1 MSWVRTPSPAFFIE
15 QLNLKTKQVR
25 YKIRINNK
33 MKVEIEEIGP
43 CKKLL
48 KVEISK
54 EKIDDEW
61 QEQLKELCRM
71 ADLPGFRK
79 GKAPRSLVERKFG
92 DKLMEDVK
100 QKLVSSTYEE
110 AIEKNKLSPVGEPEI
125 SDISMELGKP
135 LNFEVTMEVLP
146 TFEIGE
152 YKGMQL
158 KKKPASVTD
167 KDIKAALKTISGQ
180 KTQLTIVKDGK
191 VEDEDYIICDCKVKV
206 GRKIVFKDE
215 NLDVMVSGSTVA
227 DISVPD
233 LKSNLSGIKSG
244 GKCSIDVELGDNF
257 PDEQY
262 RNKPAKLEITV
273 KEIKR
278 PASSEINDEMAKQ
291 MGCDS
296 LAELREFVSKQ
307 LEVEKKKMVDND
319 MREQVYKNLLEMAG
333 FDLPKDMIESQT
345 KKRLRSHQV
354 ELLNKGTPL
363 EEVEKEMGNLKNAS
377 EESVIKDFKL
387 SLILE
392 RIAEKEKIFV
402 TEADVNQ
409 RINTLANMYG
419 TDSSKMRS
427 QLEKIGSIP
436 NLRYQ
441 MKESKTVDFLIKE
454 AVIKETNQKKK

>member
-1 MSWVRTPSPAFFIE
+1 
-15 QLNLKTKQVR
+15 
-25 YKIRINNK
+25 
-33 MKVEIEEIGP
+33 MKVEIKEIGP

-48 KVEISK
+48 KVEIPK

-61 QEQLKELCRM
+61 QEQLKELCKM

-92 DKLMEDVK
+92 DRLMEDEK

-110 AIEKNKLSPVGEPEI
+110 ADEKNKLTPVGEPEI
-125 SDISMELGKP
+125 SDVNMELGKP

-146 TFEIGE
+146 TFVIGE
-152 YKGMQL
+152 YKGLQL
-158 KKKPASVTD
+158 KKESVSVTD
-167 KDIKAALKTISGQ
+167 KDIKTALKTISGQ

-191 VEDEDYIICDCKVKV
+191 VEDDDYIICDCKVKV

-215 NLDVMVSGSTVA
+215 DLEVMVSGSTVA
-227 DISVPD
+227 DINVPD
-233 LKSNLSGIKSG
+233 LKSSLLDTKSG
-244 GKCSIDVELGDNF
+244 GKCSIDVQLGDNF
-257 PDEQY
+257 SVEQY
-262 RNKPAKLEITV
+262 RNKSAKLEISV

-278 PASSEINDEMAKQ
+278 PVSPEIDDEMAKQ

-296 LAELREFVSKQ
+296 LAELSEFVSKK
-307 LEVEKKKMVDND
+307 LEAEKKRMVDND
-319 MREQVYKNLLEMAG
+319 MREQIYKNLLEMAN
-333 FDLPKDMIESQT
+333 FDLPKDVIESQT
-345 KKRLRSHQV
+345 NKRLHRHQI
-354 ELLNKGTPL
+354 ELLNRGTPL
-363 EEVEKEMGNLKNAS
+363 EEIEKDMGNLKNAS

-402 TEADVNQ
+402 TEAEVNQ

-419 TDSSKMRS
+419 TEPSKMRN

-454 AVIKETNQKKK
+454 AVIKETN

>member
-1 MSWVRTPSPAFFIE
+1 
-15 QLNLKTKQVR
+15 
-25 YKIRINNK
+25 

-48 KVEISK
+48 KVEIPK
-54 EKIDDEW
+54 EKIDGEW
-61 QEQLKELCRM
+61 QEQLNELCRM

-79 GKAPRSLVERKFG
+79 GKAPRRLVERKFG
-92 DKLMEDVK
+92 DRLMEDVK

-110 AIEKNKLSPVGEPEI
+110 AVEKNKLSPVGEPEI
-125 SDISMELGKP
+125 SDINMELGKP

-152 YKGMQL
+152 YKGL
-158 KKKPASVTD
+158 NLNKKSASITD
-167 KDIKAALKTISGQ
+167 KDVKDTLKIISGQ

-191 VEDEDYIICDCKVKV
+191 VEGDDYIICDCKVKV
-206 GRKIVFKDE
+206 GKNIVFKDE
-215 NLDVMVSGSTVA
+215 DLDVMVSGSTVA

-233 LKSNLSGIKSG
+233 LKSNLLDTKSG

-257 PDEQY
+257 SIEQY
-262 RNKPAKLEITV
+262 RNKPAKLEISV

-278 PASSEINDEMAKQ
+278 PASPEIDDEMAKQ
-291 MGCDS
+291 MGYDS
-296 LAELREFVSKQ
+296 LAELREFVSKK
-307 LEVEKKKMVDND
+307 LEAEKKRMVDND
-319 MREQVYKNLLEMAG
+319 LNEQIYTNLLEMAN
-333 FDLPKDMIESQT
+333 FDLPKDVIETQT
-345 KKRLRSHQV
+345 NKRLRSYQI

-363 EEVEKEMGNLKNAS
+363 EEIEKDMGNLKNAS
-377 EESVIKDFKL
+377 EESVIRDFKL

-402 TEADVNQ
+402 TETEVNQ

-419 TDSSKMRS
+419 TEPSKMRN

>member
-1 MSWVRTPSPAFFIE
+1 
-15 QLNLKTKQVR
+15 
-25 YKIRINNK
+25 

-48 KVEISK
+48 KVEIPK

-110 AIEKNKLSPVGEPEI
+110 AVEKNKLSPVGEPEI
-125 SDISMELGKP
+125 SDVNMELGKP

-152 YKGMQL
+152 YKGIQL
-158 KKKPASVTD
+158 KKESVSVTD
-167 KDIKAALKTISGQ
+167 KDIKTALKTISGK

-191 VEDEDYIICDCKVKV
+191 VEDDDYIICDCKVKV
-206 GRKIVFKDE
+206 GRTIVFKDE
-215 NLDVMVSGSTVA
+215 DLEVKISGSTVA
-227 DISVPD
+227 DINVPD
-233 LKSNLSGIKSG
+233 LKSNLLGTKSG
-244 GKCSIDVELGDNF
+244 GTCSIDVELGDNF
-257 PDEQY
+257 SVEQY
-262 RNKPAKLEITV
+262 RNKSAKLELSV

-278 PASSEINDEMAKQ
+278 PVSPEIDDEMAKQ

-296 LAELREFVSKQ
+296 LAELSEFVSKK
-307 LEVEKKKMVDND
+307 LETEKKRMVDND
-319 MREQVYKNLLEMAG
+319 MREQIYKNLLEMAN
-333 FDLPKDMIESQT
+333 FDLPKDVIESQT
-345 KKRLRSHQV
+345 NKRLHRHQI
-354 ELLNKGTPL
+354 ELLNRGTPL
-363 EEVEKEMGNLKNAS
+363 EEIEKDMGNLKNAS

-402 TEADVNQ
+402 TEAEVNQ

-419 TDSSKMRS
+419 TEPSKMRN
-427 QLEKIGSIP
+427 QLEKIGNIP

-454 AVIKETNQKKK
+454 AVTKETNQKKK

>member
-1 MSWVRTPSPAFFIE
+1 
-15 QLNLKTKQVR
+15 
-25 YKIRINNK
+25 

-48 KVEISK
+48 KVEIPK

-61 QEQLKELCRM
+61 QEQLKELCKM

-79 GKAPRSLVERKFG
+79 GKAPRSLVEKKFG
-92 DKLMEDVK
+92 DRLMEDVK

-110 AIEKNKLSPVGEPEI
+110 VVEKNKLSPVGEPEI
-125 SDISMELGKP
+125 SDVNMELGKP
-135 LNFEVTMEVLP
+135 LNFEVKMEVLP

-152 YKGMQL
+152 YKGIQL
-158 KKKPASVTD
+158 KKESVSITD

-191 VEDEDYIICDCKVKV
+191 VEDDDYIICDCKVIV

-215 NLDVMVSGSTVA
+215 DLEVMVSGSTVA
-227 DISVPD
+227 DINVPD
-233 LKSNLSGIKSG
+233 LKSNLLGTKSG
-244 GKCSIDVELGDNF
+244 GKCSIDVQLGDNF
-257 PDEQY
+257 SVEQY
-262 RNKPAKLEITV
+262 RNKSAKLEISV

-278 PASSEINDEMAKQ
+278 PVSPEIDDEMAKQ
-291 MGCDS
+291 MGYDS
-296 LAELREFVSKQ
+296 LAELSEFVSKK
-307 LEVEKKKMVDND
+307 LEAEKKRMVDND
-319 MREQVYKNLLEMAG
+319 MREQICKNLLEMAN
-333 FDLPKDMIESQT
+333 FDLPKDVIESQT
-345 KKRLRSHQV
+345 NKRLHRYQI
-354 ELLNKGTPL
+354 ELLNRGTPL
-363 EEVEKEMGNLKNAS
+363 EEIEKDMGNLKNAS

-402 TEADVNQ
+402 TEAEVNQ

-419 TDSSKMRS
+419 TEPSKMRN
-427 QLEKIGSIP
+427 QLEKIGNIP

-454 AVIKETNQKKK
+454 AVTKETNQKEK

>member
-1 MSWVRTPSPAFFIE
+1 
-15 QLNLKTKQVR
+15 
-25 YKIRINNK
+25 

-48 KVEISK
+48 KVEIPK

-92 DKLMEDVK
+92 DRLMEDVK

-110 AIEKNKLSPVGEPEI
+110 AVEKNKLSPVGEPEI
-125 SDISMELGKP
+125 SDVNMELGKP

-158 KKKPASVTD
+158 KKESVSVTD

-191 VEDEDYIICDCKVKV
+191 VEDDDYIICDCKVKV

-215 NLDVMVSGSTVA
+215 DLEVMVSGSTVA
-227 DISVPD
+227 DINVPD
-233 LKSNLSGIKSG
+233 LKSNLLGTKSG
-244 GKCSIDVELGDNF
+244 GTCSIDVQLGDNF
-257 PDEQY
+257 SVEQY
-262 RNKPAKLEITV
+262 RNKSAKLEISV

-278 PASSEINDEMAKQ
+278 PVSPEINDEMAKQ
-291 MGCDS
+291 MGYDS
-296 LAELREFVSKQ
+296 LAELSEFVSKK
-307 LEVEKKKMVDND
+307 LEAEKKRMVDND
-319 MREQVYKNLLEMAG
+319 MREQIYKNLLEMAN
-333 FDLPKDMIESQT
+333 FDLPKDVIESQT
-345 KKRLRSHQV
+345 NKRLHRHQI
-354 ELLNKGTPL
+354 ELLNRGRPL
-363 EEVEKEMGNLKNAS
+363 EEIEKDMGNLKNAS

-392 RIAEKEKIFV
+392 RIAEREKIFV
-402 TEADVNQ
+402 TEAEVNQ

-419 TDSSKMRS
+419 TEPSKMRN
-427 QLEKIGSIP
+427 QLEKIGNIP

-441 MKESKTVDFLIKE
+441 MKESKTVDFLLKE
-454 AVIKETNQKKK
+454 AVTKETNQKKK

>member
-1 MSWVRTPSPAFFIE
+1 
-15 QLNLKTKQVR
+15 
-25 YKIRINNK
+25 

-48 KVEISK
+48 KVEIPK

-79 GKAPRSLVERKFG
+79 GKAPRSLVEKKFG
-92 DKLMEDVK
+92 DRLMEDVK

-110 AIEKNKLSPVGEPEI
+110 AVEKNKLSPIGEPEI
-125 SDISMELGKP
+125 SDVNMELGKP
-135 LNFEVTMEVLP
+135 LNFEVKMEVLP

-152 YKGMQL
+152 YKGIQL
-158 KKKPASVTD
+158 KKESVSITD

-191 VEDEDYIICDCKVKV
+191 VEDDDYIICDCKVIV

-215 NLDVMVSGSTVA
+215 DLEVMVSGSTVA
-227 DISVPD
+227 DINVPD
-233 LKSNLSGIKSG
+233 LKSNLLGTKSG
-244 GKCSIDVELGDNF
+244 GKCSIDVQLGDNF
-257 PDEQY
+257 SVEQY
-262 RNKPAKLEITV
+262 RNKSAKLEISV

-278 PASSEINDEMAKQ
+278 PVSPEIDDEMAKQ
-291 MGCDS
+291 MGYDS
-296 LAELREFVSKQ
+296 LAELSEFVSKK
-307 LEVEKKKMVDND
+307 LEAEKKRMVDND
-319 MREQVYKNLLEMAG
+319 MREQICKNLLEMAN
-333 FDLPKDMIESQT
+333 FDLPKGVIESQT
-345 KKRLRSHQV
+345 NKRLHRHQI
-354 ELLNKGTPL
+354 ELLNRGTPL
-363 EEVEKEMGNLKNAS
+363 EEIEKDRGNLKNAS

-419 TDSSKMRS
+419 TEPSKMRN
-427 QLEKIGSIP
+427 QLEKIGNIP

-454 AVIKETNQKKK
+454 AVTKETNQKKK

>member
-1 MSWVRTPSPAFFIE
+1 
-15 QLNLKTKQVR
+15 
-25 YKIRINNK
+25 

-48 KVEISK
+48 KVEIPK

-92 DKLMEDVK
+92 DRLMEDVK

-110 AIEKNKLSPVGEPEI
+110 AVEKNKLSPVGEPEI
-125 SDISMELGKP
+125 SDVNMELGKP

-158 KKKPASVTD
+158 KKESVSVTD
-167 KDIKAALKTISGQ
+167 KDIKTALKTISGQ

-191 VEDEDYIICDCKVKV
+191 VEDDDYIICDCKVKV
-206 GRKIVFKDE
+206 GRKIVFEDE
-215 NLDVMVSGSTVA
+215 DLEVMVSGSTVA
-227 DISVPD
+227 NINVPN
-233 LKSNLSGIKSG
+233 LKLNLLGTKSG
-244 GKCSIDVELGDNF
+244 GTCSIDVELGDNF
-257 PDEQY
+257 SVEQY
-262 RNKPAKLEITV
+262 RNKSAKLEISV

-278 PASSEINDEMAKQ
+278 PVSPEIDDEMAKQ
-291 MGCDS
+291 MGYDS
-296 LAELREFVSKQ
+296 LAELSEFVSKK
-307 LEVEKKKMVDND
+307 LEAEKKRMVDND
-319 MREQVYKNLLEMAG
+319 MREQIYKNLLEMAN
-333 FDLPKDMIESQT
+333 FDLPKDVIESQT
-345 KKRLRSHQV
+345 NKRLHRYQI

-363 EEVEKEMGNLKNAS
+363 EEIEKDMGNLKNAS

-402 TEADVNQ
+402 TEAEVNQ

-419 TDSSKMRS
+419 TEPSKMRN
-427 QLEKIGSIP
+427 QLEKIGNIP

-454 AVIKETNQKKK
+454 AVTKETNQKKK

>member
-1 MSWVRTPSPAFFIE
+1 
-15 QLNLKTKQVR
+15 
-25 YKIRINNK
+25 

-48 KVEISK
+48 KVEIPK
-54 EKIDDEW
+54 EKIDGEW
-61 QEQLKELCRM
+61 QEQLNELCRM

-79 GKAPRSLVERKFG
+79 GKAPRRLVEKKFG
-92 DKLMEDVK
+92 DRLMEDVK
-100 QKLVSSTYEE
+100 QKLVSTTYEE
-110 AIEKNKLSPVGEPEI
+110 AVEKNKLSPVGEPEI
-125 SDISMELGKP
+125 GDVNMELGKP

-158 KKKPASVTD
+158 KKESVSVTD
-167 KDIKAALKTISGQ
+167 ENIKAALKTISGQ
-180 KTQLTIVKDGK
+180 KTQLTIVKSGK
-191 VEDEDYIICDCKVKV
+191 VEDDDYIICDCKVKV

-215 NLDVMVSGSTVA
+215 DLDVMVSGSTVA

-233 LKSNLSGIKSG
+233 LKSNLLGTKSG

-257 PDEQY
+257 SVEQY
-262 RNKPAKLEITV
+262 RNKPAKLEISV

-278 PASSEINDEMAKQ
+278 PVSPEIDDEMAKQ
-291 MGCDS
+291 MGYDS
-296 LAELREFVSKQ
+296 LAELSEFVSKK

-319 MREQVYKNLLEMAG
+319 MREQIYKNLLEMAN
-333 FDLPKDMIESQT
+333 FDLPKDVIESQAN
-345 KKRLRSHQV
+345 KRLQRYQL
-354 ELLNKGTPL
+354 ELLNRGTPL
-363 EEVEKEMGNLKNAS
+363 EEIEKDMGNLKNAT

-402 TEADVNQ
+402 TEGEVNQ

-419 TDSSKMRS
+419 TEPSKMRN

>member
-1 MSWVRTPSPAFFIE
+1 
-15 QLNLKTKQVR
+15 
-25 YKIRINNK
+25 

-48 KVEISK
+48 KVEIPK

-79 GKAPRSLVERKFG
+79 GKAPRSLVEKKFG
-92 DKLMEDVK
+92 DRLMEDVK
-100 QKLVSSTYEE
+100 QKLVSNTYEE
-110 AIEKNKLSPVGEPEI
+110 AVEKNKLSPVGEPEI
-125 SDISMELGKP
+125 SDVNMELGKP

-152 YKGMQL
+152 YKGIQL
-158 KKKPASVTD
+158 KKEPVSVTD
-167 KDIKAALKTISGQ
+167 KDIKTALKTISGQ

-191 VEDEDYIICDCKVKV
+191 VEDDDYIICDCKVKV

-215 NLDVMVSGSTVA
+215 DLEVMVSGSTVA
-227 DISVPD
+227 DINVPD
-233 LKSNLSGIKSG
+233 LKSNLLGTKSG
-244 GKCSIDVELGDNF
+244 GTCSIDVELGDNF
-257 PDEQY
+257 SVEQY
-262 RNKPAKLEITV
+262 RNKSAKLELSV

-278 PASSEINDEMAKQ
+278 PVSPEIDDEMAKQ

-296 LAELREFVSKQ
+296 LAELSEFVSKK
-307 LEVEKKKMVDND
+307 LETEKKRMVDND
-319 MREQVYKNLLEMAG
+319 MREQIYKNLLEMAN
-333 FDLPKDMIESQT
+333 FDLPKDVIESQT
-345 KKRLRSHQV
+345 NKRLHRHQI
-354 ELLNKGTPL
+354 ELLNRGTPL
-363 EEVEKEMGNLKNAS
+363 EEIEKDMGNLKNAS

-402 TEADVNQ
+402 TEAEVNQ

-419 TDSSKMRS
+419 TEPSKMRN
-427 QLEKIGSIP
+427 QLEKIGNIP

-454 AVIKETNQKKK
+454 AVTKETNQKKK

>member
-1 MSWVRTPSPAFFIE
+1 
-15 QLNLKTKQVR
+15 
-25 YKIRINNK
+25 

-48 KVEISK
+48 KVEIPK

-61 QEQLKELCRM
+61 QEQLKELCKM

-92 DKLMEDVK
+92 DRLMEDVK

-110 AIEKNKLSPVGEPEI
+110 AVEKNKLSPVGEPEI
-125 SDISMELGKP
+125 SDVNMELGKP

-152 YKGMQL
+152 YKGIQL
-158 KKKPASVTD
+158 KKESVSITD

-191 VEDEDYIICDCKVKV
+191 VEDDDYIICDCKVIV

-215 NLDVMVSGSTVA
+215 DLEVMVSGSTVA
-227 DISVPD
+227 DINVPD
-233 LKSNLSGIKSG
+233 LKSNLLGTKSG
-244 GKCSIDVELGDNF
+244 GKCSIDVQLGDNF
-257 PDEQY
+257 SVEQY
-262 RNKPAKLEITV
+262 RNKSAKLEISV

-278 PASSEINDEMAKQ
+278 PVSPEIDDEMAKQ
-291 MGCDS
+291 MGYDS
-296 LAELREFVSKQ
+296 LAELSEFVSKK
-307 LEVEKKKMVDND
+307 LEAEKKRMIDND
-319 MREQVYKNLLEMAG
+319 MREQICKNLLEMAN
-333 FDLPKDMIESQT
+333 FDLPKGVIESQT
-345 KKRLRSHQV
+345 NKRLHRYQI
-354 ELLNKGTPL
+354 ELLNRGTPL
-363 EEVEKEMGNLKNAS
+363 EEIEKDMGNLKNAS

-402 TEADVNQ
+402 TEAEVNQ

-419 TDSSKMRS
+419 TEPSKMRN
-427 QLEKIGSIP
+427 QLEKIGNIP

-454 AVIKETNQKKK
+454 AVTKETNQKKK

>member
-1 MSWVRTPSPAFFIE
+1 
-15 QLNLKTKQVR
+15 
-25 YKIRINNK
+25 

-48 KVEISK
+48 KVEIPK

-92 DKLMEDVK
+92 DRLMEDVK

-110 AIEKNKLSPVGEPEI
+110 AVEKNKLSPVGEPEI
-125 SDISMELGKP
+125 SDVNMELGKP

-158 KKKPASVTD
+158 KKESVSVTD
-167 KDIKAALKTISGQ
+167 KDIKTALKTISGQ

-191 VEDEDYIICDCKVKV
+191 VEDDDYIICDCKVKV
-206 GRKIVFKDE
+206 DRKIVFEDE
-215 NLDVMVSGSTVA
+215 DLEVMVSGSTVA
-227 DISVPD
+227 DINVPD
-233 LKSNLSGIKSG
+233 LKSNLLDTKSG
-244 GKCSIDVELGDNF
+244 GKCSIDVQLGDNF
-257 PDEQY
+257 SVEQY
-262 RNKPAKLEITV
+262 RNKPAKLEISV

-278 PASSEINDEMAKQ
+278 PVSPEIDDEMAKQ
-291 MGCDS
+291 MGYDS
-296 LAELREFVSKQ
+296 LAELSEFVSKK
-307 LEVEKKKMVDND
+307 LEAEKKRMVDND
-319 MREQVYKNLLEMAG
+319 MREQIYKNLLEMAN
-333 FDLPKDMIESQT
+333 FDLPKDVIESQT
-345 KKRLRSHQV
+345 NKRLHRHQI
-354 ELLNKGTPL
+354 ELLNRGTPL
-363 EEVEKEMGNLKNAS
+363 EEIEKDMGNLKNAS

-402 TEADVNQ
+402 TEAEVNQ

-419 TDSSKMRS
+419 TEPSKMRN
-427 QLEKIGSIP
+427 QLEKIGNIP

-454 AVIKETNQKKK
+454 AVTKETNQKKK

>member
-1 MSWVRTPSPAFFIE
+1 
-15 QLNLKTKQVR
+15 
-25 YKIRINNK
+25 

-48 KVEISK
+48 KVEIPK

-61 QEQLKELCRM
+61 QEQLKELCKM

-79 GKAPRSLVERKFG
+79 GKAPRSLVEKKFG
-92 DKLMEDVK
+92 DRLMEDVK
-100 QKLVSSTYEE
+100 QKLVSSMYEE
-110 AIEKNKLSPVGEPEI
+110 VVEKNKLSPVGEPEI
-125 SDISMELGKP
+125 SDVNMELGKP
-135 LNFEVTMEVLP
+135 LNFEVKMEVLP

-152 YKGMQL
+152 YKGIQL
-158 KKKPASVTD
+158 KKESVSVTD

-191 VEDEDYIICDCKVKV
+191 VEDDDYIICDCKVIV

-215 NLDVMVSGSTVA
+215 DLEVMVSGSTVA
-227 DISVPD
+227 DINVPD
-233 LKSNLSGIKSG
+233 LKSNLLGTKSG
-244 GKCSIDVELGDNF
+244 GKCSIDVQLGDNF
-257 PDEQY
+257 SVEQY
-262 RNKPAKLEITV
+262 RNKSAKLEISV

-278 PASSEINDEMAKQ
+278 PVSPEIDDEMAKQ
-291 MGCDS
+291 MGYDS
-296 LAELREFVSKQ
+296 LAELSEFVSKK
-307 LEVEKKKMVDND
+307 LEAEKKRMVDND
-319 MREQVYKNLLEMAG
+319 MREQICKNLLEMAN
-333 FDLPKDMIESQT
+333 FDLPKDVIESQT
-345 KKRLRSHQV
+345 NKRLHRYQI
-354 ELLNKGTPL
+354 ELLNRGTPL
-363 EEVEKEMGNLKNAS
+363 EEIEKDMGNLKNAS

-402 TEADVNQ
+402 TEAEVNQ

-419 TDSSKMRS
+419 TEPSKMRN
-427 QLEKIGSIP
+427 QLEKIGNIP

-454 AVIKETNQKKK
+454 AVTKETNQKEK

>member
-1 MSWVRTPSPAFFIE
+1 
-15 QLNLKTKQVR
+15 
-25 YKIRINNK
+25 

-48 KVEISK
+48 KVEIPK

-61 QEQLKELCRM
+61 QEQLKELCKM

-79 GKAPRSLVERKFG
+79 GKAPRSLVEKKFG
-92 DKLMEDVK
+92 ERLMEDVK

-110 AIEKNKLSPVGEPEI
+110 AVEKNKLSPVGEPEI
-125 SDISMELGKP
+125 SDVNMELGKP

-152 YKGMQL
+152 YKGLQL
-158 KKKPASVTD
+158 KKESVSVTD

-191 VEDEDYIICDCKVKV
+191 VEDDDYIICDCKVKV
-206 GRKIVFKDE
+206 GRKIVFEDE
-215 NLDVMVSGSTVA
+215 DLEVMVSGSTVA
-227 DISVPD
+227 DINVPD
-233 LKSNLSGIKSG
+233 LKSNLLGTKSG

-257 PDEQY
+257 SVEQY
-262 RNKPAKLEITV
+262 RNKSAKLEISV

-278 PASSEINDEMAKQ
+278 PVSPEIDDEMAKQ
-291 MGCDS
+291 MGYDS
-296 LAELREFVSKQ
+296 LAELSEFVSKK
-307 LEVEKKKMVDND
+307 LEAEKKRMVDND
-319 MREQVYKNLLEMAG
+319 MREQIYKNLLEMAN
-333 FDLPKDMIESQT
+333 FDLPKDVIESQIN
-345 KKRLRSHQV
+345 KRLHRHQI
-354 ELLNKGTPL
+354 ELLNRGTPL
-363 EEVEKEMGNLKNAS
+363 EEIEKDMGNLKNAS

-402 TEADVNQ
+402 TEAEVNQ

-419 TDSSKMRS
+419 TEPSKMRN
-427 QLEKIGSIP
+427 QLEKIGNIP

-454 AVIKETNQKKK
+454 AVTKEPNQKKK

>member
-1 MSWVRTPSPAFFIE
+1 
-15 QLNLKTKQVR
+15 
-25 YKIRINNK
+25 
-33 MKVEIEEIGP
+33 
-43 CKKLL
+43 
-48 KVEISK
+48 
-54 EKIDDEW
+54 
-61 QEQLKELCRM
+61 
-71 ADLPGFRK
+71 
-79 GKAPRSLVERKFG
+79 
-92 DKLMEDVK
+92 
-100 QKLVSSTYEE
+100 
-110 AIEKNKLSPVGEPEI
+110 
-125 SDISMELGKP
+125 
-135 LNFEVTMEVLP
+135 
-146 TFEIGE
+146 
-152 YKGMQL
+152 
-158 KKKPASVTD
+158 
-167 KDIKAALKTISGQ
+167 
-180 KTQLTIVKDGK
+180 
-191 VEDEDYIICDCKVKV
+191 
-206 GRKIVFKDE
+206 
-215 NLDVMVSGSTVA
+215 MVSGSTVA
-227 DISVPD
+227 NISVPD
-233 LKSNLSGIKSG
+233 LKSHLSGMKSG
-244 GKCSIDVELGDNF
+244 EKCSIDVELGDNF
-257 PDEQY
+257 HDEQY

-278 PASSEINDEMAKQ
+278 PASPEINDEMAKQ

-333 FDLPKDMIESQT
+333 FDLPKDVIESQT
-345 KKRLRSHQV
+345 NKRLRSYQV

>member
-1 MSWVRTPSPAFFIE
+1 M
-15 QLNLKTKQVR
+15 
-25 YKIRINNK
+25 KI
-33 MKVEIEEIGP
+33 EIEEIGP

-110 AIEKNKLSPVGEPEI
+110 AVEKNKLSPVGEPEI
-125 SDISMELGKP
+125 SDISIELGKP
-135 LNFEVTMEVLP
+135 LNFEVKMEVLP

-191 VEDEDYIICDCKVKV
+191 VEDDDYIICDCKVKV
-206 GRKIVFKDE
+206 GKKIVFKDE
-215 NLDVMVSGSTVA
+215 NLDVMVAGSTVA

-233 LKSNLSGIKSG
+233 LKSNLSGTKSG
-244 GKCSIDVELGDNF
+244 EKCSIDVELGDNF

-278 PASSEINDEMAKQ
+278 PASAEINDEMAKQ
-291 MGCDS
+291 MGYDS
-296 LAELREFVSKQ
+296 LAELSEFVSKQ

-319 MREQVYKNLLEMAG
+319 MREQVYKNLLEMAD
-333 FDLPKDMIESQT
+333 FSLPKDVIESQT
-345 KKRLRSHQV
+345 NKRLRSYQV

-363 EEVEKEMGNLKNAS
+363 EEIEKDMGNLKNAS
-377 EESVIKDFKL
+377 EESVVKDFKL

-419 TDSSKMRS
+419 TEPSKMRS

-454 AVIKETNQKKK
+454 AVTKETNQKKKETT

>member
-1 MSWVRTPSPAFFIE
+1 
-15 QLNLKTKQVR
+15 
-25 YKIRINNK
+25 

-48 KVEISK
+48 KVEIPK

-61 QEQLKELCRM
+61 QEQLKELCKM

-79 GKAPRSLVERKFG
+79 GKAPRSLVEKKFG
-92 DKLMEDVK
+92 ERLMEDVK

-110 AIEKNKLSPVGEPEI
+110 AVEKNKLSPVGEPEI
-125 SDISMELGKP
+125 SDVNMELGKS

-152 YKGMQL
+152 YKGLQL
-158 KKKPASVTD
+158 KKESVSVTD

-191 VEDEDYIICDCKVKV
+191 VEDDDYIICDCKVKV
-206 GRKIVFKDE
+206 GRKIVFEDE
-215 NLDVMVSGSTVA
+215 DLEVMVSGSTVA
-227 DISVPD
+227 DINVPD
-233 LKSNLSGIKSG
+233 LKSNLLGTKSG

-257 PDEQY
+257 SVEQY
-262 RNKPAKLEITV
+262 RNKSAKLEISV

-278 PASSEINDEMAKQ
+278 PVSPEIDDEMAKQ
-291 MGCDS
+291 MGYDS
-296 LAELREFVSKQ
+296 LAELSEFVSKK
-307 LEVEKKKMVDND
+307 LEAEKKRMVDND
-319 MREQVYKNLLEMAG
+319 MREQIYKNLLEMAN
-333 FDLPKDMIESQT
+333 FDLPKDVIESQT
-345 KKRLRSHQV
+345 NKRLHRHQI
-354 ELLNKGTPL
+354 ELLNRGTPL
-363 EEVEKEMGNLKNAS
+363 EEIEKDMGNLKNAS

-402 TEADVNQ
+402 TEAEVNQ

-419 TDSSKMRS
+419 TEPSKMRN
-427 QLEKIGSIP
+427 QLEKIGNIP

-454 AVIKETNQKKK
+454 AVTKEPNQKKK

>member
-1 MSWVRTPSPAFFIE
+1 
-15 QLNLKTKQVR
+15 
-25 YKIRINNK
+25 

-48 KVEISK
+48 KVEIPK

-61 QEQLKELCRM
+61 QEQLKELCKM

-79 GKAPRSLVERKFG
+79 GKAPRSLVEKKFG
-92 DKLMEDVK
+92 ERLMEDVK

-110 AIEKNKLSPVGEPEI
+110 AVEKNKLSPVGEPEI
-125 SDISMELGKP
+125 SDVNMELGKP

-152 YKGMQL
+152 YKGLQL
-158 KKKPASVTD
+158 KKESVSVTD

-191 VEDEDYIICDCKVKV
+191 VEDDDYIICDCKVKV
-206 GRKIVFKDE
+206 GRKIVFEDE
-215 NLDVMVSGSTVA
+215 DLEVMVSGSTVA
-227 DISVPD
+227 DINVPD
-233 LKSNLSGIKSG
+233 LKSNLLGTKSG

-257 PDEQY
+257 SVEQY
-262 RNKPAKLEITV
+262 RNKSAKLEISV

-278 PASSEINDEMAKQ
+278 PVSPEIDDEMAKQ
-291 MGCDS
+291 MGYDS
-296 LAELREFVSKQ
+296 LAELSEFVSKK
-307 LEVEKKKMVDND
+307 LEAEKKRMVDND
-319 MREQVYKNLLEMAG
+319 MREQIYKNLLEMAN
-333 FDLPKDMIESQT
+333 FDLPKDVIESQT
-345 KKRLRSHQV
+345 NKRLHRHQI
-354 ELLNKGTPL
+354 ELLNRGTPL
-363 EEVEKEMGNLKNAS
+363 EEIEKDMGNLKNAS

-402 TEADVNQ
+402 TEAEVNQ

-419 TDSSKMRS
+419 TEPSKMRN
-427 QLEKIGSIP
+427 QLEKIGNIP

-454 AVIKETNQKKK
+454 AVTKEPNQKKK

>member
-1 MSWVRTPSPAFFIE
+1 
-15 QLNLKTKQVR
+15 
-25 YKIRINNK
+25 

-48 KVEISK
+48 KVEIPK

-79 GKAPRSLVERKFG
+79 GKAPRSLVEKKFG
-92 DKLMEDVK
+92 DRLMEDVK
-100 QKLVSSTYEE
+100 QKLVSSTYDE
-110 AIEKNKLSPVGEPEI
+110 AVEKNKLSPVGEPEI
-125 SDISMELGKP
+125 SDVNMELGKP

-158 KKKPASVTD
+158 KKESVSVTD

-191 VEDEDYIICDCKVKV
+191 VEDDDYIICDCKVKV
-206 GRKIVFKDE
+206 GREIVFKDE
-215 NLDVMVSGSTVA
+215 DLEVMVSGSTVA
-227 DISVPD
+227 DINVPD
-233 LKSNLSGIKSG
+233 LKSNLSGTKSG
-244 GKCSIDVELGDNF
+244 GTCSIDVELGDNF
-257 PDEQY
+257 SVEQY
-262 RNKPAKLEITV
+262 RNKPAKLEISV

-278 PASSEINDEMAKQ
+278 PVSPEIDDEMAKQ
-291 MGCDS
+291 MGYDS
-296 LAELREFVSKQ
+296 LAELSEFVSKK
-307 LEVEKKKMVDND
+307 LEAEKKRMVDND
-319 MREQVYKNLLEMAG
+319 MREQIYKNLLEMAN
-333 FDLPKDMIESQT
+333 FDLPKDVIESQT
-345 KKRLRSHQV
+345 NKRLHRHQI
-354 ELLNKGTPL
+354 ELLNRGTPM
-363 EEVEKEMGNLKNAS
+363 EEIEKDMGNLKNAS

-392 RIAEKEKIFV
+392 RIAEKEKIFI
-402 TEADVNQ
+402 TEAEVNQ

-419 TDSSKMRS
+419 TEPSKMRN
-427 QLEKIGSIP
+427 QLEKIGNIP

-454 AVIKETNQKKK
+454 AVTKETNQKKK

>member
-1 MSWVRTPSPAFFIE
+1 
-15 QLNLKTKQVR
+15 
-25 YKIRINNK
+25 

-48 KVEISK
+48 KVEIPK

-61 QEQLKELCRM
+61 QEQLKELCKM

-79 GKAPRSLVERKFG
+79 GKAPRSLVEKKFG
-92 DKLMEDVK
+92 DRLMEDVK

-110 AIEKNKLSPVGEPEI
+110 VVEKNKLSPVGEPEI
-125 SDISMELGKP
+125 SDVNMELGKP
-135 LNFEVTMEVLP
+135 LNFEVKMEVLP

-152 YKGMQL
+152 YKGIQL
-158 KKKPASVTD
+158 KKESVSITD

-191 VEDEDYIICDCKVKV
+191 VEDDDYIICDCKVIV

-215 NLDVMVSGSTVA
+215 DLEVMVSGSTVA
-227 DISVPD
+227 DINVPD
-233 LKSNLSGIKSG
+233 LKSNLLGTKSG
-244 GKCSIDVELGDNF
+244 GKCSIDVQLGDNF
-257 PDEQY
+257 SVEQY
-262 RNKPAKLEITV
+262 RNKSAKLEISV

-278 PASSEINDEMAKQ
+278 PVSPEIDDEMAKQ
-291 MGCDS
+291 MGYDS
-296 LAELREFVSKQ
+296 LPELSEFVSKK
-307 LEVEKKKMVDND
+307 LEAEKKRMVDND
-319 MREQVYKNLLEMAG
+319 MREQICKNLLEMAN
-333 FDLPKDMIESQT
+333 FDLPKDVIESQT
-345 KKRLRSHQV
+345 NKRLHRYQI
-354 ELLNKGTPL
+354 ELLNRGTPL
-363 EEVEKEMGNLKNAS
+363 EEIEKDMGNLKNAS

-402 TEADVNQ
+402 TEAEVNQ

-419 TDSSKMRS
+419 TEPSKMRN
-427 QLEKIGSIP
+427 QLEKIGNIP

-454 AVIKETNQKKK
+454 AVTKETNQKEK

>member
-1 MSWVRTPSPAFFIE
+1 
-15 QLNLKTKQVR
+15 
-25 YKIRINNK
+25 
-33 MKVEIEEIGP
+33 
-43 CKKLL
+43 
-48 KVEISK
+48 
-54 EKIDDEW
+54 
-61 QEQLKELCRM
+61 M

-92 DKLMEDVK
+92 DRLMEDVK

-110 AIEKNKLSPVGEPEI
+110 AVEKNKLSPVGEPEI
-125 SDISMELGKP
+125 SDISLELGKP

-158 KKKPASVTD
+158 NKQPASVTD

-180 KTQLTIVKDGK
+180 KTQLTIVKDGQ
-191 VEDEDYIICDCKVKV
+191 VEDDDYIICDCKVKV

-215 NLDVMVSGSTVA
+215 DLDVMVSGSAVA
-227 DISVPD
+227 DISIPD
-233 LKSNLSGIKSG
+233 LKSNLSGTKSG
-244 GKCSIDVELGDNF
+244 GKCYLDVELGDNF

-278 PASSEINDEMAKQ
+278 PASPEINDEMAKQ

-296 LAELREFVSKQ
+296 LAELKEHVSKQ

-319 MREQVYKNLLEMAG
+319 MREQVYKNLLEMAD
-333 FDLPKDMIESQT
+333 FDLPKDVIESQT
-345 KKRLRSHQV
+345 NKRLRSYQV

-377 EESVIKDFKL
+377 EESVVKDFKM

-419 TDSSKMRS
+419 TEPSKMRS

-441 MKESKTVDFLIKE
+441 MKESKTVDFLIKK
-454 AVIKETNQKKK
+454 AVIKETNPKKKEITQ

>member
-1 MSWVRTPSPAFFIE
+1 
-15 QLNLKTKQVR
+15 
-25 YKIRINNK
+25 

-48 KVEISK
+48 KVEIPK

-92 DKLMEDVK
+92 DRLMEDVK

-110 AIEKNKLSPVGEPEI
+110 AVEKNKLSPVGEPEI
-125 SDISMELGKP
+125 SDVNMELGKP

-158 KKKPASVTD
+158 KKESVSVTD
-167 KDIKAALKTISGQ
+167 KDIKTALKTISGQ

-191 VEDEDYIICDCKVKV
+191 VEDDDYIICDCKVIV

-215 NLDVMVSGSTVA
+215 DLEVMVSGSTVA
-227 DISVPD
+227 DINVPD
-233 LKSNLSGIKSG
+233 LKSNLSGTKSG
-244 GKCSIDVELGDNF
+244 GTCSIDVQLGDNF
-257 PDEQY
+257 SVEQY
-262 RNKPAKLEITV
+262 RNKSAKLEISV

-278 PASSEINDEMAKQ
+278 PVSPEIDDEMAKQ
-291 MGCDS
+291 MGYDS
-296 LAELREFVSKQ
+296 LAELSEFVSKK
-307 LEVEKKKMVDND
+307 LEAEKKRMVDND
-319 MREQVYKNLLEMAG
+319 MREQIYKNLLEMAN
-333 FDLPKDMIESQT
+333 FDLPKDVIESQT
-345 KKRLRSHQV
+345 NKRLHRYQI
-354 ELLNKGTPL
+354 ELLNRGTPL
-363 EEVEKEMGNLKNAS
+363 EEIEKDMGNLKNAS

-402 TEADVNQ
+402 TEAEVNQ

-419 TDSSKMRS
+419 TEPSKMRN
-427 QLEKIGSIP
+427 QLEKIGNIP

-454 AVIKETNQKKK
+454 AVTKETNQKKK

>member
-1 MSWVRTPSPAFFIE
+1 
-15 QLNLKTKQVR
+15 
-25 YKIRINNK
+25 

-43 CKKLL
+43 CKKLI

-61 QEQLKELCRM
+61 QEQLNELCRM
-71 ADLPGFRK
+71 TNLPGFRK
-79 GKAPRSLVERKFG
+79 GKAPRSLVERKYG
-92 DKLMEDVK
+92 DRLMEDVK

-110 AIEKNKLSPVGEPEI
+110 AVEKNKLSPVGEPEI

-152 YKGMQL
+152 YKGIQL
-158 KKKPASVTD
+158 EKKPAAVTD
-167 KDIKAALKTISGQ
+167 TDIKNALKTISGQ

-191 VEDEDYIICDCKVKV
+191 VEDDDYIICDCKVKV

-215 NLDVMVSGSTVA
+215 DLEVMVSGSTVA

-233 LKSNLSGIKSG
+233 LKSNLSGTKSG
-244 GKCSIDVELGDNF
+244 EKCSIDVELGDNF
-257 PDEQY
+257 SDEQY

-278 PASSEINDEMAKQ
+278 SASPEINDGMAKQ

-319 MREQVYKNLLEMAG
+319 MRDQVYKNLLEMAD
-333 FDLPKDMIESQT
+333 FDLPKDVIERQT
-345 KKRLRSHQV
+345 NKRLHSYQV

-363 EEVEKEMGNLKNAS
+363 EEVEKEMENLKNTS
-377 EESVIKDFKL
+377 EESVVKDFKM

-419 TDSSKMRS
+419 TEPSKMRS

-441 MKESKTVDFLIKE
+441 MKESKTVDFLIKK

>member
-1 MSWVRTPSPAFFIE
+1 
-15 QLNLKTKQVR
+15 
-25 YKIRINNK
+25 

-48 KVEISK
+48 KVEIPK

-61 QEQLKELCRM
+61 QEQLKELCKM

-79 GKAPRSLVERKFG
+79 GKAPRSLVEKKFG

-100 QKLVSSTYEE
+100 QKLVSNTYEE
-110 AIEKNKLSPVGEPEI
+110 AVEKNKLSPVGEPEI
-125 SDISMELGKP
+125 SDVNMELGKP

-152 YKGMQL
+152 YKGLQL
-158 KKKPASVTD
+158 KKESVSVTD

-191 VEDEDYIICDCKVKV
+191 VEDDDYIICDCKVKV
-206 GRKIVFKDE
+206 GRKIVFEDE
-215 NLDVMVSGSTVA
+215 DLEVMVSGSTVA
-227 DISVPD
+227 DINVPD
-233 LKSNLSGIKSG
+233 LKSNLLGTKSG

-257 PDEQY
+257 SVEQY
-262 RNKPAKLEITV
+262 RNKSAKLEISV

-278 PASSEINDEMAKQ
+278 PVSPEIDDEMAKQ
-291 MGCDS
+291 MGYDS
-296 LAELREFVSKQ
+296 LAELSEFVSKK
-307 LEVEKKKMVDND
+307 LEAEKKRMVDND
-319 MREQVYKNLLEMAG
+319 MREQIYKNLLEMAN
-333 FDLPKDMIESQT
+333 FDLPKDVIESQT
-345 KKRLRSHQV
+345 NKRLHRHQI
-354 ELLNKGTPL
+354 ELLNRGTPL
-363 EEVEKEMGNLKNAS
+363 EEIEKDMGNLKNAS

-402 TEADVNQ
+402 TEAEVNQ

-419 TDSSKMRS
+419 TEPSKMRN
-427 QLEKIGSIP
+427 QLEKIGNIP

-454 AVIKETNQKKK
+454 AVTKEPNQKKK

>member
-1 MSWVRTPSPAFFIE
+1 
-15 QLNLKTKQVR
+15 
-25 YKIRINNK
+25 

-48 KVEISK
+48 KVEI
-54 EKIDDEW
+54 
-61 QEQLKELCRM
+61 
-71 ADLPGFRK
+71 
-79 GKAPRSLVERKFG
+79 KAPRSLVERKFG

-110 AIEKNKLSPVGEPEI
+110 AVEKNKLSPVGEPEI

-215 NLDVMVSGSTVA
+215 DLDVMVSGSTVV

-233 LKSNLSGIKSG
+233 LKSHLSGIKSG

-257 PDEQY
+257 SDEQY

-278 PASSEINDEMAKQ
+278 PASPEINDEMAKQ

-333 FDLPKDMIESQT
+333 FDLPKDVIESQT
-345 KKRLRSHQV
+345 NKRLRSYQV

-454 AVIKETNQKKK
+454 AVTKETNQKKK